1 MISLEAFDYRFSI
14 PVPKDAVAKHKDR
27 FSIKMSQKNKLK
39 QCCKE
44 ELCNSFNEL
53 QEMSCGG
60 SAAAKEDLHEP
71 RVWNRARPIIGF

>member
-27 FSIKMSQKNKLK
+27 FSIKMSQKINKLK

-53 QEMSCGG
+53 QETSCGG

-71 RVWNRARPIIGF
+71 REISYFFTTV